1 MVWSAPMTAVAGSVF
16 TSAQF
21 NQYVR
26 DNLNMTAPALAS
38 AAGQIFVSDG
48 VNSIQPRTPSSA
60 YIATSAT
67 TTGTSYGDL
76 SDTAG
81 PTVTVTT
88 GVQAIVGL
96 YAALLN
102 SGANNTLMGFAVSGA
117 SSVGAADN
125 FAIGNNGTAGIRY
138 GAWFIVSLTAGSNTF
153 TAKYK
158 VNAGTGTAV
167 DRRILVIPL

>member
-1 MVWSAPMTAVAGSVF
+1 MTAIAGSVF

-26 DNLNMTAPALAS
+26 DNLNATAPAIAS

-48 VNSIQPRTPSSA
+48 VNSIQPRTPTTA

-67 TTGTSYGDL
+67 TTSTSYGDL

-88 GVQAIVGL
+88 GTQALVAL
-96 YAALLN
+96 YAAMVN
-102 SGANNTLMGFAVSGA
+102 SVAANNTLMSFTVSGA

-125 FAIGNNGTAGIRY
+125 FAIGGNTGTVGLRY
-138 GAWFIVSLTAGSNTF
+138 GNVFLVTGLTAGSNTF

-158 VNAGTGTAV
+158 VNGGTGTCV
-167 DRRILVIPL
+167 DRRLTVIPL